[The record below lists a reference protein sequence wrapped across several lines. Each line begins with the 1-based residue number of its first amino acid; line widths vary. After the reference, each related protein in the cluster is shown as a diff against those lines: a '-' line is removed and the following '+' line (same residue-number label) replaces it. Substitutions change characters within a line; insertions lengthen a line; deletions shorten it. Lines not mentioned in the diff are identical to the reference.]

1 MVFELPAEFRAPER
15 VVTKL
20 ALGPKAAVFEKL
32 GKLGQHMKLL
42 FVKGYMQ
49 GKPL

>member
-32 GKLGQHMKLL
+32 RQHMKLL

>member
-32 GKLGQHMKLL
+32 GQHMKLL